1 MGFFKSGRACHKSD
15 IHSDTSLYERSKNEE
30 ISISISIGCSLY
42 VSVRKDSSPFEVKKI
57 YAAQTNLNGLGG
69 CIGNFILQLP
79 SCKYSNST
87 SP

>member
-42 VSVRKDSSPFEVKKI
+42 VSVRKDSSSFE
-57 YAAQTNLNGLGG
+57 AQTNLNGLGG
-69 CIGNFILQLP
+69 CIGNLILQLP